1 MVTVIQQTT
10 ARRSVEETEPER
22 SGEFPWKDPLDPS
35 LLTPG
40 PGLMPPYLRGPK
52 RVPLLSILKGSS
64 LGVSENEKTSHQKTL
79 GSAGLNKIK
88 KRLRCGA
95 SQSL

>member
-10 ARRSVEETEPER
+10 AKRSLEEMEPER

-40 PGLMPPYLRGPK
+40 PGLMPLSLRGPK
-52 RVPLLSILKGSS
+52 RVPLLSILKRSS
-64 LGVSENEKTSHQKTL
+64 LGVREWKNFGGQKTL
-79 GSAGLNKIK
+79 GSTG
-88 KRLRCGA
+88 
-95 SQSL
+95 